1 MRKLNPIRAASK
13 RRKAGSG
20 FSLIELLIVVAIIL
34 VIAAIA
40 IPNLIR
46 ARIAANQSAAVEN
59 CRTITSAQ
67 ILYYTS
73 YGVGFA
79 PSLNALGGPVA
90 GAPTAANAQL
100 IDDALSSGTRSGYIF
115 SYVPLSID
123 PSGAYQ
129 DYSLNADP
137 QAVAITG
144 NNHYFTDEPSVIH
157 VNTIAPATVNDPPI
171 Q

>member
-1 MRKLNPIRAASK
+1 MRKLNPIRSASK
-13 RRKAGSG
+13 RRKASSG

-46 ARIAANQSAAVEN
+46 ARIAANQAAAVED
-59 CRTITSAQ
+59 CRTITGAE

-79 PSLNALGGPVA
+79 PSLNALGGPAA
-90 GAPTAANAQL
+90 GAPTASNAQL
-100 IDDALSSGTRSGYIF
+100 IDDALSTGNRSGYIF

-123 PSGAYQ
+123 ANGAYQ
-129 DYSLNADP
+129 DYALNADP
-137 QAVAITG
+137 LAVGLSG
-144 NNHYFTDEPSVIH
+144 NNHYFTDEPSIIH
-157 VNTIAPATVNDPPI
+157 FNTSAPATVNDPPI

>member
-1 MRKLNPIRAASK
+1 MRKLNPIRLVSK
-13 RRKAGSG
+13 SRKANSG

-46 ARIAANQSAAVEN
+46 ARIAANQAAAVEN
-59 CRTITSAQ
+59 CRTITSAE
-67 ILYYTS
+67 IIYYTT

-90 GAPTAANAQL
+90 GAPIVSNAQL
-100 IDDALSSGTRSGYIF
+100 IDDVLSTGNRSGYIF

-123 PSGAYQ
+123 SNGAYQ

-137 QAVAITG
+137 QTIALTG

-157 VNTIAPATVNDPPI
+157 VNTTAPAGITDPPI

>member
-1 MRKLNPIRAASK
+1 MRKLNTIRSASK
-13 RRKAGSG
+13 RRKASSG

-46 ARIAANQSAAVEN
+46 ARIAANQAAAVEN
-59 CRTITSAQ
+59 CRTIATAE
-67 ILYYTS
+67 IIYYTT

-90 GAPTAANAQL
+90 GAPTVTNAQL
-100 IDDALSSGTRSGYIF
+100 IDDVLSTGNRSGYIF
-115 SYVPLSID
+115 TYVPLSID
-123 PSGAYQ
+123 TNGAYQ
-129 DYSLNADP
+129 DYGLNADP
-137 QAVAITG
+137 QAVG
-144 NNHYFTDEPSVIH
+144 LSGDNHYFTDEPSVIH

>member
-13 RRKAGSG
+13 LRKPSSG

-46 ARIAANQSAAVEN
+46 ARIAANQAAAVEN
-59 CRTITSAQ
+59 CRTITSAE
-67 ILYYTS
+67 IIYYTS
-73 YGVGFA
+73 YGAGFA
-79 PSLNALGGPVA
+79 PSLTALGGPVT
-90 GAPTAANAQL
+90 GTPTVTNAQL
-100 IDDALSSGTRSGYIF
+100 IDDVLSTGNRSGYVF
-115 SYVPLSID
+115 TYVPLSID
-123 PSGAYQ
+123 ASGAYQ

-137 QAVAITG
+137 QAVALSG
-144 NNHYFTDEPSVIH
+144 NNHYFTDEPSIIH
-157 VNTIAPATVNDPPI
+157 VNQIAPAGINDPPI

>member
-1 MRKLNPIRAASK
+1 MRKPNPIRSASK
-13 RRKAGSG
+13 RRKARSG

-34 VIAAIA
+34 VIVAIA

-46 ARIAANQSAAVEN
+46 ARIAANQAAAVEN
-59 CRTITSAQ
+59 CRTIATAEVN
-67 ILYYTS
+67 YYIS
-73 YGVGFA
+73 YGAGFA
-79 PSLNALGGPVA
+79 PSLNALGGPVG
-90 GAPTAANAQL
+90 GAPTVTNAQL
-100 IDDALSSGTRSGYIF
+100 IDDVLSTGNRSGYVF
-115 SYVPLSID
+115 TYVPLSID

-137 QAVAITG
+137 LGIGFSG

-157 VNTIAPATVNDPPI
+157 VNTTAPATVNDPAI

>member
-13 RRKAGSG
+13 SRKASFG

-40 IPNLIR
+40 IPNLLR
-46 ARIAANQSAAVEN
+46 ARIAANQAGAVEN
-59 CRTITSAQ
+59 CRSIATAEI
-67 ILYYTS
+67 IYYTS

-90 GAPTAANAQL
+90 GAPTVTNAQL
-100 IDDALSSGTRSGYIF
+100 IDDVLSTGNRSGYIF

-123 PSGAYQ
+123 TNGAYQ

-137 QAVAITG
+137 VAVAVTG
-144 NNHYFTDEPSVIH
+144 NNHYFTDEPSIIH
-157 VNTIAPATVNDPPI
+157 FNLIAPATVNDPPI

>member
-1 MRKLNPIRAASK
+1 MRKLNPIRSATKSRRAS
-13 RRKAGSG
+13 SG

-46 ARIAANQSAAVEN
+46 ARIAANQAAAVEN
-59 CRTITSAQ
+59 CRTITSAE
-67 ILYYTS
+67 IIYYTT

-79 PSLNALGGPVA
+79 PSLNALGGLA
-90 GAPTAANAQL
+90 GGAPTVTNAQL
-100 IDDALSSGTRSGYIF
+100 IDDVLSTGNRSGYIF

-123 PSGAYQ
+123 ASGAYQ

-137 QAVAITG
+137 QAIALSG

-157 VNTIAPATVNDPPI
+157 VNTTAPATVNDPPI